1 MSSIPTELKYSAEH
15 EWVATT
21 DTEGVVRVGITDF
34 AQDALG
40 EVVYV
45 EQPENGSS
53 VAAGDVV
60 GEVESTKSVSDIY
73 APVSGEIVALNET
86 LEDEPQAINADPYGG
101 GWLFEIKLADD
112 SGMDQLLSSEEYSQ
126 QAG

>member
-1 MSSIPTELKYSAEH
+1 MSTVPDEFKYSAEH
-15 EWVATT
+15 EWVSSPN
-21 DTEGVVRVGITDF
+21 DEGVVCIGITDF

-45 EQPENGSS
+45 EQPEVGST

-73 APVSGEIVALNET
+73 APVAGEITAVNET
-86 LEDEPQAINADPYGG
+86 LDDEPQAINAEPYGG
-101 GWLFEIKLADD
+101 GWLFEVKLAED
-112 SGMDQLLSSEEYSQ
+112 SGLDALLSAEEYSAQ
-126 QAG
+126 VG

>member
-1 MSSIPTELKYSAEH
+1 MSSIPAELKYSAEH

-21 DTEGVVRVGITDF
+21 DTDGVVRVGITDF

-45 EQPENGSS
+45 EHPEVGST

-73 APVSGEIVALNET
+73 APVAGEITAVNPALD
-86 LEDEPQAINADPYGG
+86 DEPQAINAEPYGA
-101 GWLFEIKLADD
+101 GWLFEVRLAEE
-112 SGMDQLLSSEEYSQ
+112 SGLDGLLSAEEYSAQ
-126 QAG
+126 VG

>member
-1 MSSIPTELKYSAEH
+1 M
-15 EWVATT
+15 
-21 DTEGVVRVGITDF
+21 GITDF

-45 EQPENGSS
+45 DHPAVGAA

-73 APVSGEIVALNET
+73 APVAGEITAVNSEL
-86 LEDEPQAINADPYGG
+86 DQQPQTVNAEPYGG
-101 GWLFEIKLADD
+101 DGCSKCGSPQSPAIRRFCPPSSTRRGWLSKTRPFFA
-112 SGMDQLLSSEEYSQ
+112 S
-126 QAG
+126 